1 MYALFTL
8 INALSTL
15 IASVE
20 TSSVIY
26 SEVGENVF
34 IPCPCDR
41 TCHSILL
48 NWLRIQQN
56 GSLEII
62 NTNGERFLTNGL
74 TNGLTGLQ
82 ILHVDKSDS
91 GRYYCGEQL
100 TYQGFHGD
108 GVILHIE
115 EASSMANHNKI
126 SPKAILLT
134 EDQSDEQE
142 IHDLDDDIG
151 ERRHRLRCV
160 VNGLSTPGVTITFLS
175 SRGEK
180 SEGQTW
186 ASLMKNNQYSVLSAY
201 TVRSVWYSGRHE
213 VLEYHKQYGREET
226 EYDRDVTAWWCEVQT
241 GKNRTLKSNKTV
253 IFQQSHPDVCL
264 PLLYSAV
271 AVAGLCVVFIIIIT
285 AHAVWSMRKGM
296 AVPQDQCSPMRDLQT
311 DVIYSS
317 VMFNQSAG
325 PGRRQRD
332 KPVINPEDDQ
342 QYPIL
347 KYSRE

>member
-1 MYALFTL
+1 MYALFAL
-8 INALSTL
+8 INAWSTL

-34 IPCPCDR
+34 IPCHCDSK
-41 TCHSILL
+41 CNSILL

-91 GRYYCGEQL
+91 GRYYCGEQVN
-100 TYQGFHGD
+100 YQGFHGD
-108 GVILHIE
+108 GVILHVE
-115 EASSMANHNKI
+115 EASSMANYNKI

-142 IHDLDDDIG
+142 INDLDDDIG
-151 ERRHRLRCV
+151 ERHHRLRCV
-160 VNGLSTPGVTITFLS
+160 VNGLSSPTVTIQFLS
-175 SRGEK
+175 SKGAK

-186 ASLMKNNQYSVLSAY
+186 TSLMKNNQYSVLSAY
-201 TVRSVWYSGRHE
+201 KVRSVWYRGRNE
-213 VLEYHKQYGREET
+213 DHKHYGREET
-226 EYDRDVTAWWCEVQT
+226 EEGWNVTAWWCEVQT
-241 GKNRTLKSNKTV
+241 GKNRTLKSNETV
-253 IFQQSHPDVCL
+253 LFQQSHPDVCL

-285 AHAVWSMRKGM
+285 AHAVWSMRQGT
-296 AVPQDQCSPMRDLQT
+296 AVPQDQGSPMHDLQT
-311 DVIYSS
+311 DVTYAS

-325 PGRRQRD
+325 PGRRQRY
-332 KPVINPEDDQ
+332 NPEDNQ
-342 QYPIL
+342 QYTVL
-347 KYSRE
+347 RYSQK